1 MKPINC
7 QKGILV
13 RNGGTYVTKA
23 ASLTITVWP
32 SLEGLVDG
40 TLEKRSGVG
49 MNQGLTIAHLLWQ
62 SGPVQKPLG
71 GWVVRFGLSHR
82 RDHHRTRT
90 RILQGVVPLSFGGNL
105 HPMVLLGPHRGLNP
119 TRSNTTEWRG
129 KIRNLRAL
137 RYGMLLTTALFA
149 NTALGCSSRP
159 VSRFFWEYTQNFV
172 SMNLPDE
179 MESCNAIFSRA
190 GINIMNV

>member
-1 MKPINC
+1 MKPINR

-71 GWVVRFGLSHR
+71 GGWYALDYLIVEITIGLVLVSSKEWFLCR
-82 RDHHRTRT
+82 LGETC
-90 RILQGVVPLSFGGNL
+90 IQWSFWD
-105 HPMVLLGPHRGLNP
+105 PI
-119 TRSNTTEWRG
+119 E
-129 KIRNLRAL
+129 
-137 RYGMLLTTALFA
+137 
-149 NTALGCSSRP
+149 
-159 VSRFFWEYTQNFV
+159 
-172 SMNLPDE
+172 D
-179 MESCNAIFSRA
+179 
-190 GINIMNV
+190 